1 MNINSAIESQIS
13 SIRQA
18 LGTAT
23 LQKAMSQD
31 GATVNKLLEGMQETT
46 EAVQKVQNTPAHIG
60 NSIDVK
66 A

>member
-31 GATVNKLLEGMQETT
+31 GATVNTLIEGMEETT
-46 EAVQKVQNTPAHIG
+46 EAVQKVQNTPSHIG
-60 NSIDVK
+60 NIIDVRV
-66 A
+66 